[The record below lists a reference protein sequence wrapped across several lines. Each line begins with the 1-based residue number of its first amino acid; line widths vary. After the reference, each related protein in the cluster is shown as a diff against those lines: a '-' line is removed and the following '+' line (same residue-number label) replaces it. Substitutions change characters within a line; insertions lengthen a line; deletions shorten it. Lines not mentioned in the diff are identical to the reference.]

1 MPPRFQACIYWRKSV
16 NWRHQLQPSI
26 FSMVMSL
33 FHGSTW
39 SNPYVKDTVFIS
51 QHFLQSSKVR
61 IYSKELVSMIFVWKV
76 MCLMHESTC
85 SHSPP
90 WSPDIGDDPRPNLQI
105 LGKTQTRVFP
115 IPGFLVNLLYKK
127 TVIIPE
133 PAMILTWNLDP

>member
-1 MPPRFQACIYWRKSV
+1 MMPPRFQACIYWRKSV

-51 QHFLQSSKVR
+51 QHLLQSSKVR
-61 IYSKELVSMIFVWKV
+61 IYSKELIVMIYVWKV

-90 WSPDIGDDPRPNLQI
+90 DLQI
-105 LGKTQTRVFP
+105 LEITLAPISRYWVKLRRGYFQFPDFWSISYTRK
-115 IPGFLVNLLYKK
+115 LS
-127 TVIIPE
+127 
-133 PAMILTWNLDP
+133 